1 MDRFD
6 PAPERPAE
14 FPVFVKRGDAMP
26 EVDASLALLGGAVA
40 AGLHRVFYVERA
52 DQTVVMV
59 TARDVPLADAL
70 RSRGWA
76 EPREDN

>member
-1 MDRFD
+1 MDRLI
-6 PAPERPAE
+6 PSPEGSPE
-14 FPVFVKRGDAMP
+14 FPVFVKRGDALA

-40 AGLHRVFYVERA
+40 AGLHRMFYVERA

-70 RSRGWA
+70 RGRGWA